1 MSVAER
7 KQVNLGTATAQPYP
21 VEAQRSTPAAFLQR
35 LLQGLGARIGLI
47 ILVVVLAA
55 AVFAPL
61 FAPYDPEDGDLLLRL
76 MPPGET
82 DGQLHLLG
90 TDQLGRDV
98 FSRLI
103 YGSRI
108 SLLVGSVA
116 VVLGGVIGLLLGF
129 SAGYFGGRLDT
140 VIMRVV
146 DVQMAF
152 PFVLL
157 ALAIIA
163 LLGPSLLNIIIV
175 FTVTEW
181 YVYARV
187 VRAST
192 LSLRD
197 QEFVHAARVLGLSH
211 PQILARHILP
221 NIVSPLTVIASFELA
236 KIIATEAALSFL
248 GLGVRPPTPSWG
260 NMLAEGRE
268 YLQNAYWV
276 AVFPGFAL
284 MLTVLAV
291 NLLGDSLR
299 DLLDPR
305 MERLS

>member
-1 MSVAER
+1 VSAAEGR
-7 KQVNLGTATAQPYP
+7 HVNVGTVLAQLAPP
-21 VEAQRSTPAAFLQR
+21 DGQRNTPSAFLQR
-35 LLQGLGARIGLI
+35 LLQGSGARIGLA
-47 ILVVVLAA
+47 ILI
-55 AVFAPL
+55 AVAVCAIFAPWI
-61 FAPYDPEDGDLLLRL
+61 APYNPEEGDLLLRL
-76 MPPGET
+76 RPPGVT
-82 DGQLHLLG
+82 DGQLHILG

-98 FSRLI
+98 LSRLVH
-103 YGSRI
+103 GSRI
-108 SLLVGSVA
+108 SLLVGGVA
-116 VVLGGVIGLLLGF
+116 VVLGGGIGLIMGLA
-129 SAGYFGGRLDT
+129 AGYFGGRTDS

-197 QEFVHAARVLGLSH
+197 QEFIHAARVLGMSH
-211 PQILARHILP
+211 PQVLVRHMLP
-221 NIVSPLTVIASFELA
+221 NIISPLTVIASFELA

-260 NMLAEGRE
+260 NMLADGRE
-268 YLQNAYWV
+268 YLQDAYWV
-276 AVFPGFAL
+276 AVFPGLAL

-291 NLLGDSLR
+291 NLLGDALR